1 MKTAERHHL
10 QENEVALALGH
21 ANDFYSQNKTA
32 ILGLGGALLAAVVGL
47 GAYTAWAGNRDAKSG
62 AALAEAMVVMD
73 SRVQPPAAPGTQ
85 PAGAPAQTPGTYP
98 AEKAKLEAALPKFL
112 AAADGYPSSPAGRL
126 ARFQAASV
134 LVSLGRFDEAAAQ
147 YQQLAG
153 GSDVVGRMAALGTA
167 EAQARGGKYDEAIA
181 TFKTLSEQKD
191 GAVPVDGVLMHLA
204 RTYQLAGKPQ
214 DAQKTLTQLVE
225 QHPESPFAAEAKQ
238 ELDRIKG

>member
-32 ILGLGGALLAAVVGL
+32 LLGLGGALLAAVVGL
-47 GAYTAWAGNRDAKSG
+47 GGYMAWAGNRDAKSG

-112 AAADGYPSSPAGRL
+112 AAAEATRRRPP
-126 ARFQAASV
+126 AASRA
-134 LVSLGRFDEAAAQ
+134 SRPRR
-147 YQQLAG
+147 
-153 GSDVVGRMAALGTA
+153 SW
-167 EAQARGGKYDEAIA
+167 
-181 TFKTLSEQKD
+181 
-191 GAVPVDGVLMHLA
+191 
-204 RTYQLAGKPQ
+204 
-214 DAQKTLTQLVE
+214 
-225 QHPESPFAAEAKQ
+225 
-238 ELDRIKG
+238 